1 MSFRKIMIPTDF
13 SEFSLAAIEPALE
26 LADCTGGSIDLLF
39 VLEDLP
45 SVPLVTFEHFGGGSA
60 ERFYEESQ
68 ARAGE
73 TLVKTL
79 EEKIPEARRGT
90 THLRRGP
97 AAHTIVEAAGELETD
112 LIVMTTHGRTGL
124 KNALLGSVTERVVRT
139 APCPVLTIRNRG
151 GSS

>member
-73 TLVKTL
+73 TLGKTL

-97 AAHTIVEAAGELETD
+97 AAHTIVEAAGELDID

-151 GSS
+151 GNS